1 MWLLIRALTAP
12 LISLIFV
19 MIASGFFNTFVS
31 IRLEIAGVGP
41 EGIGFVTSALYAG
54 ILIGSLYM
62 DQWVMKVGHIRS
74 FVTLVSILTSLCLLQ
89 ALWIAPWYWATL
101 RLMGGI
107 CTAGV
112 FIIIES
118 WLLIQSG
125 PKLRS
130 RILSVYLMILYG
142 AVSLGQLLIDAADP
156 LSFFPF
162 ILAALLVACSILPIT
177 VKKVTEPLMK
187 EAERLNLLQLFRTSP
202 LGFVGGII
210 SGMLLSVVFGLAPVY
225 AKEMGMSIS
234 EIGTFMAVLIF
245 GGLSLQ
251 WPVGRWADKADRRCV
266 IRAMG
271 FLSSFIGLG
280 FIWAGDS
287 YLLHLVLAWLL
298 GAFSF
303 TLYPLSMAYA
313 CERVQ
318 ESQIIAATGGFVLS
332 YGIGAICGPLMAP
345 IAINLFGPLG
355 LFYFLTGITTILGV
369 VSFKSQCAL

>member
-1 MWLLIRALTAP
+1 
-12 LISLIFV
+12 
-19 MIASGFFNTFVS
+19 
-31 IRLEIAGVGP
+31 
-41 EGIGFVTSALYAG
+41 
-54 ILIGSLYM
+54 
-62 DQWVMKVGHIRS
+62 MKVGHIRS

-112 FIIIES
+112 FFIIE
-118 WLLIQSG
+118 
-125 PKLRS
+125 
-130 RILSVYLMILYG
+130 
-142 AVSLGQLLIDAADP
+142 
-156 LSFFPF
+156 
-162 ILAALLVACSILPIT
+162 ALLVACSILQIT

-225 AKEMGMSIS
+225 AKEIGMSIS

-271 FLSSFIGLG
+271 FL
-280 FIWAGDS
+280 
-287 YLLHLVLAWLL
+287 H
-298 GAFSF
+298 
-303 TLYPLSMAYA
+303 
-313 CERVQ
+313 
-318 ESQIIAATGGFVLS
+318 
-332 YGIGAICGPLMAP
+332 
-345 IAINLFGPLG
+345 
-355 LFYFLTGITTILGV
+355 
-369 VSFKSQCAL
+369 